1 VPGTDPPSPP
11 RTEPEQAEP
20 DTAAAT
26 TGRSVLAGGLWHVAS
41 YGIPQAYTLVVSI
54 AAARFLGPDGMGR
67 QSFIAFVSLT
77 TAVLLSDSLYVSLM
91 RYIGETRGRGREEL
105 LPGLLGWAWRIEGIA
120 AALGAAVLVVPAV
133 LGAEP
138 RGAWALAAVVTA
150 TGVMHAVPT
159 AVLIGLQRFR
169 QAAVVG
175 LTTGLVGT
183 CAVTVVL
190 WQGGGITGMFAVEA
204 VVGLLNLAWTGTLA
218 RRSFAP
224 ITAGAGAGSGP
235 RVEARHLR
243 GSVARFALLSSIGL
257 VFDRVVGTRSEFL
270 FLNHFSS
277 DAQIAFY
284 SIAFSA
290 VMALR
295 LIPRSLGSA
304 TAPAFAT
311 LYGAGSWDRIRSGY
325 SRSLR
330 LLLLSSLPL
339 TAVGLALGP
348 ELIQAVYGE
357 SYEGAGGPIQIL
369 FLGFPLIALS
379 TVANAVLV
387 GMSHVRRPLIAS
399 AVAAAID
406 VGLALA
412 LIPRLH
418 ANGAAIA
425 NIGGQGSYSLL
436 MLFFASRLASPVDW
450 RPWTT
455 VRAVAASAL
464 AGLAAWGAVTVLHG
478 VAGLCAGAAAATAV
492 FVLLGALLRILPAD
506 DAGWIEES
514 FGTRLLGSVGWLA
527 RLWSERGRLASV

>member
-1 VPGTDPPSPP
+1 MPGTDPPSRPP
-11 RTEPEQAEP
+11 AEPEQNEP
-20 DTAAAT
+20 DSAAST

-41 YGIPQAYTLVVSI
+41 YGIPQAYTLIVSV

-67 QSFIAFVSLT
+67 QSFIAFISLT
-77 TAVLLSDSLYVSLM
+77 TTVLLSSSLYVSLM
-91 RYIGETRGRGREEL
+91 RYIGESLGRGREEL
-105 LPGLLGWAWRIEGIA
+105 LPGLLWWAWRIEGIA
-120 AALGAAVLVVPAV
+120 AAAGAAVLVVPAI

-138 RGAWALAAVVTA
+138 RGAWALAGVVTA
-150 TGVMHAVPT
+150 AGVMHAVPT
-159 AVLIGLQRFR
+159 AILIGLQRFR

-183 CAVTVVL
+183 CAVTIVL

-204 VVGLLNLAWTGTLA
+204 VVGVLNLAWTGALA

-224 ITAGAGAGSGP
+224 ITESARPPG
-235 RVEARHLR
+235 EARHVR
-243 GSVARFALLSSIGL
+243 RSVARFALLSAIGL
-257 VFDRVVGTRSEFL
+257 GFDLVVGTRSEFF
-270 FLNHFSS
+270 FLNRFSS
-277 DAQIAFY
+277 DAEIAFY

-295 LIPRSLGSA
+295 LVPRSLGSA

-311 LYGAGSWDRIRSGY
+311 LYGAGSRDRIRSGY

-330 LLLLSSLPL
+330 LLLLSALPL

-357 SYEGAGGPIQIL
+357 SYEGAGRPVQIL

-379 TVANAVLV
+379 TIANSLLV

-412 LIPRLH
+412 LIPQLD

-425 NIGGQGSYSLL
+425 NVGGQGSYALL

-450 RPWTT
+450 RPWATI
-455 VRAVAASAL
+455 RGAAASAL
-464 AGLAAWGAVTVLHG
+464 AGLAAWAALTALHG
-478 VAGLCAGAAAATAV
+478 VAGLCAGAAVAIAG

-506 DAGWIEES
+506 DASWIDAS
-514 FGTRLLGSVGWLA
+514 FGTKLFGSVGRLA
-527 RLWSERGRLASV
+527 RLWSERGRLASA